1 MLQHMR
7 DAEAQLNMTDIDILD
22 VGGNGA
28 MQSCVACREPIL
40 RGAAVCKICKSD
52 QAKWRNE
59 LKYWAGVA
67 GILTLVA
74 SGIAF
79 TTSLGFQLWQ
89 RVFGHE
95 VTITNIDPFG
105 QTVVWNLTGNPI
117 EIKTISIVS
126 VTPRNNLVWE
136 VHKTIQANTKDEIS
150 LLEVAG
156 KSWYDLPGEMFGKA
170 PAGYAKVELADFEQ
184 LKQNMLTDKYVPT
197 FLMPE
202 SASYAQLKKEL
213 GAGFQSFYCTISV
226 GFTRLLDG
234 SSSSFELPCKGVF
247 RYRKQT

>member
-1 MLQHMR
+1 MSMP
-7 DAEAQLNMTDIDILD
+7 DNAEEAGTQP
-22 VGGNGA
+22 
-28 MQSCVACREPIL
+28 CVACREQIVK
-40 RGAAVCKICKSD
+40 GASVCKTCKSD

-74 SGIAF
+74 SGLAF
-79 TTSLGFQLWQ
+79 TASLGFQLWQ
-89 RVFGHE
+89 RLFGHE
-95 VTITNIDPFG
+95 LSVTNVDPFG
-105 QTVVWNLTGNPI
+105 QTVVWNLTGSPI

-126 VTPRNNLVWE
+126 ARPKNNLVWE
-136 VHKTIQANTKDEIS
+136 VHKTLAANAKDEMN

-156 KSWYDLPGEMFGKA
+156 KSWYDLPGEMWGKPPGA
-170 PAGYAKVELADFEQ
+170 YAKVEPAEFDQ
-184 LKQNMLTDKYVPT
+184 LKQNVSTDKYVST

-213 GAGFQSFYCTISV
+213 GKEFQSFDCSISV

-234 SSSSFELPCKGVF
+234 SSSSFALPCKGVF
-247 RYRKQT
+247 RYRKKASRGPRQ